1 MFRQR
6 QIEMLKYIL
15 WLECFKRA
23 PSTRRMCLPKRLSR
37 VHCIW
42 RDGKKSQF
50 IYHESNNFL
59 TSPLPLIHLCGELSV
74 RPYHSEFVSCD

>member
-50 IYHESNNFL
+50 IYHESNNFFDFAVAIDSL
-59 TSPLPLIHLCGELSV
+59 VQRAQRSALPLGIC
-74 RPYHSEFVSCD
+74 FV